1 MKRLLLLLLL
11 SSQTSY
17 AFAELL
23 LSDEWARLIPSG
35 VGSVYVTIENKNS
48 FDEVLLSAKSDSAKM
63 AMIHETVREN
73 NVVRMNHIVGGINI
87 PKGENTTL
95 EPGGYHIM
103 LININKNLSL
113 GDRIKVTLIFEK
125 SGEVI
130 LNPILKLKPPF

>member
-1 MKRLLLLLLL
+1 MKKLLLLLFL
-11 SSQTSY
+11 SLQTSY

-23 LSDEWARLIPSG
+23 LSNEWARLTPSG

-48 FDEVLLSAKSDSAKM
+48 FNEVLLSAKSDSAKM

-73 NVVRMNHIVGGINI
+73 NVVRMNHIAAGINI
-87 PKGENTTL
+87 PKGKSANL

>member
-1 MKRLLLLLLL
+1 MTGV
-11 SSQTSY
+11 QTCALPIY
-17 AFAELL
+17 
-23 LSDEWARLIPSG
+23 
-35 VGSVYVTIENKNS
+35 
-48 FDEVLLSAKSDSAKM
+48 
-63 AMIHETVREN
+63 
-73 NVVRMNHIVGGINI
+73 VVRMNHITGGINI
-87 PKGENTTL
+87 PKGKSANL